1 MSKLLPLVLG
11 LAIFLGCHIVT
22 RMSGVRAS
30 LIAKNGEKLYRALYS
45 LVALMGLAL
54 IVHGFGVYRASGMI
68 PVWDPPRWMPHLVI
82 LLMWPAMI
90 LLVASNINA
99 PGRIKAWA
107 KHPMLLTVKIWATAH
122 LLANGDLGS
131 IILFGTFLAWAVWAR
146 IMLKRAGDFG
156 HPEAA
161 SAPNAARY
169 DLIAVVAGTLIT
181 ALFVLWLH
189 KVLIG
194 VAIIGV

>member
-1 MSKLLPLVLG
+1 MSKLVPLVLG
-11 LAIFLGCHIVT
+11 LVIFLGCHIVT
-22 RMSGVRAS
+22 RMPGVRAS

-90 LLVASNINA
+90 LLAA
-99 PGRIKAWA
+99 TYLPGAIKAKV
-107 KHPMLLTVKIWATAH
+107 KHPMITAVKIWALAH

-131 IILFGTFLAWAVWAR
+131 IILFGAFLGWAVFAR
-146 IMLKRAGDFG
+146 ISLKRSAGAETVPGADMLAG
-156 HPEAA
+156 
-161 SAPNAARY
+161 SRRN
-169 DLIAVVAGTLIT
+169 DLLAVVIGTALT

-189 KVLIG
+189 KILIG